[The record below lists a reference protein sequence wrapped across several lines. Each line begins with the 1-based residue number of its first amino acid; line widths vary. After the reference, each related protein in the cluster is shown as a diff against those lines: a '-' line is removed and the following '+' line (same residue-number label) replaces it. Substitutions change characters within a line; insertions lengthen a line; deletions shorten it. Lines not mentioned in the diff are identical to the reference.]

1 MTNLRTLNFYATPGH
16 SCSYL
21 HNREAKTLFVDPQA
35 IIAKDTYSEL
45 SDLGFRRS
53 GRHVYRPHCDQCQA
67 CISVRIPVE
76 RFRPSKSQKR
86 LLARNRDL
94 KVRATPPQLT
104 PEYYQLY
111 ERYIIA
117 RHADGDMYPPSQ
129 AQFSS
134 FLVEGDQ
141 DSVFFEFRD
150 SQNTLVALAVCDFLN
165 EGLSAIYTFYDP
177 DMTKRSLGSFAILW
191 QITECQRLELPC
203 LYLGYWVKDCR
214 KMNYKLA
221 FRPAELLLD
230 SNWVTVS

>member
-1 MTNLRTLNFYATPGH
+1 MTNLRSLNFYATPGH

-21 HNREAKTLFVDPQA
+21 QNREAKTLFVDPQA

-76 RFRPSKSQKR
+76 LFRASKSQKR
-86 LLARNRDL
+86 LMARNRDL
-94 KVRATPPQLT
+94 KVRAVSPQLT
-104 PEYYQLY
+104 PEYYDLY

-117 RHADGDMYPPSQ
+117 RHSDGDMYPPSED
-129 AQFSS
+129 QFLS

-150 SQNTLVALAVCDFLN
+150 QQNTLVALAVCDFLSQ
-165 EGLSAIYTFYDP
+165 GLSAIYTFYDP
-177 DMTKRSLGSFAILW
+177 DQPKRSLGSYAILW
-191 QITECQRLELPC
+191 QIKECQRLGMSW

-214 KMNYKLA
+214 KMSYKLS
-221 FRPAELLLD
+221 FRPTELLLD

>member
-1 MTNLRTLNFYATPGH
+1 MTNLRSLNFYATPGH

-21 HNREAKTLFVDPQA
+21 QDREAKTLFVDPQA

-53 GRHVYRPHCDQCQA
+53 GRHVYRPHCDNCQA
-67 CISVRIPVE
+67 CISVRIPVTS
-76 RFRPSKSQKR
+76 FTASKSQKR
-86 LLARNRDL
+86 LIARNRDL
-94 KVRATPPQLT
+94 KVRAVPPQMT
-104 PEYYQLY
+104 PEYYHLY

-129 AQFSS
+129 DQFLS

-150 SQNTLVALAVCDFLN
+150 QNNTLVAIAVCDFLSQ
-165 EGLSAIYTFYDP
+165 GLSAIYTFYDP
-177 DMTKRSLGSFAILW
+177 DIPKRSLGSYAILW
-191 QITECQRLELPC
+191 QIDECARLGMDY

-214 KMNYKLA
+214 KMNYKLS
-221 FRPAELLLD
+221 FRPTELLLD
-230 SNWVTVS
+230 SNWVIVN